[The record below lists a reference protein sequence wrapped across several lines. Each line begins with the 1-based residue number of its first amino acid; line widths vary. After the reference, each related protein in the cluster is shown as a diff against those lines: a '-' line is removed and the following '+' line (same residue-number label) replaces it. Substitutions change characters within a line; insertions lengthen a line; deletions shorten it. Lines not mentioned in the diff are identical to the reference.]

1 MAGKKGRSGRP
12 ANETKLFSDEIINN
26 VKTAAKKLEQEHNIP
41 IEEAALSLIYDD
53 KVQASV
59 KSAVFKAY
67 CDCFV
72 EKSSKQKDYPN
83 VDVDTAEVEV
93 HFLTR
98 VVKRW
103 STVIAKL
110 GTGHRSVQASEIP
123 ISVSGLSGQHGF

>member
-59 KSAVFKAY
+59 KSAIFKAY

-72 EKSSKQKDYPN
+72 EKSSKQK
-83 VDVDTAEVEV
+83 VEKEEPAYGP
-93 HFLTR
+93 TIY
-98 VVKRW
+98 K
-103 STVIAKL
+103 VINEDEPDIM
-110 GTGHRSVQASEIP
+110 RI
-123 ISVSGLSGQHGF
+123 VSRGSGGIWLPERDSDDENEDEK